1 MRWLAVGFASL
12 LAGQVCAQEKE
23 RYEPIYRAW
32 AEAGALFSQST
43 DLHGFPGSTGASKLE
58 TDPGFRVGVGSG
70 SALVPYFS
78 LDWEIALLANSIKK
92 ASGLEKFD
100 GTITQVPFLVNGT
113 LQYESPSG
121 ITPFVGVGI
130 GAAASAINVDK
141 ARNGTTEFEGSDY
154 DFVFAWQLAGGV
166 KYAVNRRL
174 GLGVLYKFLWTGD
187 AKWEV
192 DNDSP
197 SATGD
202 AKLDVDGMRSHA
214 ILAFVSYRF

>member
-1 MRWLAVGFASL
+1 MAAGFAAL
-12 LAGQVCAQEKE
+12 LAGQLCAQEKE
-23 RYEPIYRAW
+23 PYEPVYRAW
-32 AEAGALFSQST
+32 IEAGALFSQST

-70 SALVPYFS
+70 SALAPYFS
-78 LDWEIALLANSIKK
+78 LDWEVALLANSIKK
-92 ASGLEKFD
+92 ASGIEKFE

-121 ITPFVGVGI
+121 ITPFVGVGV
-130 GAAASAINVDK
+130 GAAATALNVDK
-141 ARNGTTEFEGSDY
+141 ARNGATALEGSDY

-174 GLGVLYKFLWTGD
+174 GLGVLYKYLWTAD

-192 DNDSP
+192 NDNTP
-197 SATGD
+197 LATGD
-202 AKLDVDGMRSHA
+202 AKLDVDGIRSHA
-214 ILAFVSYRF
+214 ILAYLSYRF